1 MRVELGT
8 RDTFF
13 DYINVLKPRETALLT
28 FIGVCAGIIAAGGS
42 VLLSI
47 FVLLTL
53 AILLGSAGSNGLTNY
68 LDRDLDARMERTRD
82 RALASGRITPPQKAL
97 PLIFGLIIIALVLA
111 WMLHPLCFV
120 VGLIGIVSSAIWR
133 KTISC
138 TFLGIV
144 AGCSPVL
151 IGWFAIKPFFDIE
164 IALISCLVAIWIPIH
179 IWSIMMARR
188 EDYMRAGL
196 RYFPLTL
203 QDKTIVGML
212 FGLSVLLYLAA
223 MLIYRFGS
231 FGLLYLVV
239 ANILSTLMLYANA
252 RLVFRT
258 ESSAAWR
265 VYKLSA
271 FPYLGIIFLAMSL
284 DVFLIRT

>member
-1 MRVELGT
+1 
-8 RDTFF
+8 
-13 DYINVLKPRETALLT
+13 
-28 FIGVCAGIIAAGGS
+28 
-42 VLLSI
+42 
-47 FVLLTL
+47 
-53 AILLGSAGSNGLTNY
+53 
-68 LDRDLDARMERTRD
+68 
-82 RALASGRITPPQKAL
+82 
-97 PLIFGLIIIALVLA
+97 
-111 WMLHPLCFV
+111 
-120 VGLIGIVSSAIWR
+120 
-133 KTISC
+133 
-138 TFLGIV
+138 
-144 AGCSPVL
+144 
-151 IGWFAIKPFFDIE
+151 
-164 IALISCLVAIWIPIH
+164 
-179 IWSIMMARR
+179 MMARR